1 MYYRDCRASCGTDDW
16 QARNRTDQI
25 LNAFGMALFLGVA
38 AYIVYKRTVGQFF

>member
-1 MYYRDCRASCGTDDW
+1 MALPRSSPHG

-25 LNAFGMALFLGVA
+25 LNGFGMALFLGVA